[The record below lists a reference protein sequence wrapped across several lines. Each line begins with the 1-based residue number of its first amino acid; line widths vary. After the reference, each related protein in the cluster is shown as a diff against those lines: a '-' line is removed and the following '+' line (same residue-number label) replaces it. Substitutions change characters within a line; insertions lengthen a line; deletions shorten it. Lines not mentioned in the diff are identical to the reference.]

1 MARLRRR
8 KPPSARWLALLY
20 IACLIG
26 SIGIGIFLAGYF
38 RDPIPSGGVLPV
50 LSGILIEGET
60 KIQNQIK
67 QMLDTFHHGR

>member
-1 MARLRRR
+1 VARLRRR

-38 RDPIPSGGVLPV
+38 RDPIPSGGVLRFYPAY
-50 LSGILIEGET
+50 
-60 KIQNQIK
+60 
-67 QMLDTFHHGR
+67 